1 MTCAP
6 TIADELKKQGIP
18 VYAELSTGYFEA
30 IEVKMI
36 ISLLKVIDNPR
47 QDIPLASVL
56 RSPIVGLDEEDLAS
70 IRLADQKHTY
80 YDALKRF
87 KRQNNNATALK
98 VTECLEQL
106 EQFRLASRQGS
117 LSELIWRSE
126 ERRVGTERV
135 VGVSTWTMRM

>member
-1 MTCAP
+1 
-6 TIADELKKQGIP
+6 
-18 VYAELSTGYFEA
+18 EA

-87 KRQNNNATALK
+87 KRQNNNATAFK
-98 VTECLEQL
+98 VTQFLEQL
-106 EQFRLASRQGS
+106 EQFRLASRQGA
-117 LSELIWRSE
+117 LSELIWQIYRE
-126 ERRVGTERV
+126 TGIYDFVGACQA
-135 VGVSTWTMRM
+135 GVSVKRTCVLCMT